1 MSRTLTRFPSL
12 HGKELSLK
20 YADTL
25 NYWIELSADDVDSF
39 VDMIETAKD
48 SARGNL
54 ITIELKVCELAQTLQ
69 QTELKRLPSSPSPN
83 YERMSGSVHVAKNQP
98 ARRLDEEFTCS
109 LNEITEDVEYESST
123 QKIFKKLEQQKHDVK
138 QTLTSKQH
146 EVFELESRFKPALG
160 SSRKLLCSNCHTSGH
175 NKTTCSFA
183 PCSSSTICKEIKRYP
198 AEEKYFKARQ
208 SELKAATTQNSSN

>member
-1 MSRTLTRFPSL
+1 MSRILTRFPSL

-25 NYWIELSADDVDSF
+25 NDWIELSADDLDSF

-69 QTELKRLPSSPSPN
+69 QTEQKRLPSSPSPN

-109 LNEITEDVEYESST
+109 LNETTDDIEYESPT
-123 QKIFKKLEQQKHDVK
+123 EKIFEKLEQQKHDVE
-138 QTLTSKQH
+138 QLS
-146 EVFELESRFKPALG
+146 
-160 SSRKLLCSNCHTSGH
+160 
-175 NKTTCSFA
+175 
-183 PCSSSTICKEIKRYP
+183 IK
-198 AEEKYFKARQ
+198 
-208 SELKAATTQNSSN
+208 ATRDI

>member
-1 MSRTLTRFPSL
+1 MR
-12 HGKELSLK
+12 

-25 NYWIELSADDVDSF
+25 NDWIELSADDLDSF

-69 QTELKRLPSSPSPN
+69 QTEQKRLPSSPSPN

-109 LNEITEDVEYESST
+109 LNETTEDVEYESF
-123 QKIFKKLEQQKHDVK
+123 QK
-138 QTLTSKQH
+138 T
-146 EVFELESRFKPALG
+146 
-160 SSRKLLCSNCHTSGH
+160 
-175 NKTTCSFA
+175 
-183 PCSSSTICKEIKRYP
+183 
-198 AEEKYFKARQ
+198 
-208 SELKAATTQNSSN
+208 